1 MICYFDI
8 ETLQTTNKAIIADM
22 EASIKPPATYK
33 KQESIDEWIK
43 ENKESALAEMVS
55 KTSFDAMDGSL
66 ACIAWAFDDGE
77 ICATLP
83 TDTESEA
90 INRFYDAI
98 RAAVKVD
105 YHGGS
110 TSVPLQFCGHNSA
123 GFDLPFLKHRSII
136 LGMAIPPDVRKAF
149 NAKPWDSLD
158 TMLLWDSKKMVGMDK
173 LCKVLGIPGKGDFD
187 GSMVNATWTSPSDL
201 VDGGKQV
208 VIDYCKDDI
217 IRTRQIY
224 KRITGI

>member
-1 MICYFDI
+1 MTILYFDI
-8 ETLQTTNKAIIADM
+8 ETLQTTDKAIIADM
-22 EASIKPPATYK
+22 EASIKPPATHK
-33 KQESIDEWIK
+33 KQETIDAWML

-55 KTSFDAMDGSL
+55 KTSFDAMAGSI

-83 TDTESEA
+83 TDTEQEA
-90 INRFYDAI
+90 ITRFYDAI

-123 GFDLPFLKHRSII
+123 GFDMPFLKQRSII
-136 LGMAIPPDVRKAF
+136 LGLAIPPDVRKAF
-149 NAKPWDSLD
+149 GAKPWDMLD

-173 LCKVLGIPGKGDFD
+173 LCRAFGIQGKGDFD
-187 GSMVNATWTSPSDL
+187 GSMVNGEWTTGSRD
-201 VDGGKQV
+201 K
-208 VIDYCKDDI
+208 VIEYNKDDVN
-217 IRTRQIY
+217 RTRQIY
-224 KRITGI
+224 KRIIGA